1 MSKLS
6 ISAEILSE
14 LFAGGRRQ
22 KGGAGHSANEQK
34 GRKVSILIL
43 VAFTNIYLKVLLD
56 YRQIL
61 TNTSDTEKCML
72 ALHFGCKK
80 FTLIINR
87 NFHLRIIILYFQGIK
102 IKDAS

>member
-1 MSKLS
+1 MV
-6 ISAEILSE
+6 
-14 LFAGGRRQ
+14 GGRR
-22 KGGAGHSANEQK
+22 AGLATQLMNRKEGRE

-87 NFHLRIIILYFQGIK
+87 NFHLRISILYFQGIK
-102 IKDAS
+102 MPLDSMLFSGLAI